1 MLYVR
6 IVLGIGIKC
15 DINSWH
21 ICPNIDL
28 ISNSKLSNH
37 LGNVLCDI
45 HSDIL
50 PLHLLLLE
58 KLSLGILCLVYLL
71 SEINILVEMML
82 LV

>member
-45 HSDIL
+45 YTDVL

-58 KLSLGILCLVYLL
+58 KLLGILCLVYLL
-71 SEINILVEMML
+71 SEINILVVMML